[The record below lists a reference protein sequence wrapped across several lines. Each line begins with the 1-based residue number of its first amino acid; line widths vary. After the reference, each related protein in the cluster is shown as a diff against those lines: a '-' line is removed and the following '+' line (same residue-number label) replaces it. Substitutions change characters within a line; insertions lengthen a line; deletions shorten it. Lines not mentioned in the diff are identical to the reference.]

1 MPLQLRHATEADV
14 PAIGRIG
21 HDAFRGALSDRFF
34 PPHLRR
40 AEDPEG
46 LVDGPQWRAARTLHR
61 MKQGIPTLVV
71 VDVSE
76 DGTQETVVGYTQ
88 WEPPHGYDV
97 DEAKLEAERAAIDAM
112 DQKPPSSLDQAALDE
127 LVSGIDKACEKALGK
142 DAHKDM
148 WCKCTRSPFG
158 SKSRFELT
166 VMIEDVLIL
175 AVDPSHHR
183 RGVGKMLLQWGL
195 DQARSKGQDVFLAA
209 TEVGKFLYTSAGFK
223 DLEDT
228 YEVIGLKHTTM
239 VWEAPKAN

>member
-148 WCKCTRSPFG
+148 WY
-158 SKSRFELT
+158 
-166 VMIEDVLIL
+166 VLIL